1 MLIESH
7 VNKLEEDIL
16 AFQEGEYFCRLASEE
31 EIDKQGWARRWLV
44 ALINNAY

>member
-16 AFQEGEYFCRLASEE
+16 AFQEGEYFCRLAW
-31 EIDKQGWARRWLV
+31 IGKLTRMDG
-44 ALINNAY
+44 ALMVCGIN